1 MRGAAGGTFE
11 ETCRARGVALTV
23 GVYRSVSKIVS
34 PRPSR
39 NGRWLVPSQQQYLAT
54 RQGENGLMEA
64 SQAGVVKT
72 GWESSAARPPSH
84 CEYVLIHS

>member
-23 GVYRSVSKIVS
+23 GVYRSVSKIGP

-54 RQGENGLMEA
+54 RQGQNSL
-64 SQAGVVKT
+64 
-72 GWESSAARPPSH
+72 WRPRKRPNLCSD
-84 CEYVLIHS
+84 LWPIFGTNRIFFGRKG